1 MHILGNAKVSDCV
14 DNKPLGK
21 TGLEASAIGLGSG
34 NYGREIDEE
43 ASYRVLDY
51 AREKGLTFFDSSNG
65 YGGGNAR
72 QSRISAY
79 STDDKRET
87 TDEMS
92 SAERILGSWMKSRGC
107 RDEITIC
114 TKFITGP
121 GPESISIALSE
132 ALDRL
137 QVDHVDV
144 YMPHVPRV
152 DEPLDET
159 LNALSEEVAAGR
171 VTVLGCS
178 NHTADQ
184 VREALKVSAEKGY
197 ARYRVIENAYNL
209 VMRGPED
216 GLFPLAREHGL
227 GVTPFSPIGAGFLT
241 GKYSPDRSQIP
252 FGSRFHITPGHADEY
267 LTPRNF
273 EVLGRLQDKAKSMD
287 MPVQRLAMA
296 WAMTNPDVTAVFVG
310 ARNPGQIDNA
320 ITAYEMGMNAELRAE
335 LSSWTDGD
343 GS

>member
-1 MHILGNAKVSDCV
+1 M

-21 TGLEASAIGLGSG
+21 TGLDVSAIGLGSG

-51 AREKGLTFFDSSNG
+51 AHEKGITFFDSSNG

-72 QSRISAY
+72 QSRVAAY
-79 STDDKRET
+79 GIDDKRET

-92 SAERILGSWMKSRGC
+92 SAERIIGSWMKSRGC

-114 TKFITGP
+114 TKFIAGP
-121 GPESISIALSE
+121 GPESIGAALSE
-132 ALDRL
+132 ALGRL
-137 QVDHVDV
+137 QTDYVDV

-152 DEPLDET
+152 DEPVDET
-159 LNALSEEVAAGR
+159 LHALSEEVAAGR
-171 VTVLGCS
+171 VKVLGCS
-178 NHTADQ
+178 NHSADQ
-184 VREALKVSAEKGY
+184 VREALKVSAERGY
-197 ARYRVIENAYNL
+197 PGYGVIENAYNL
-209 VMRGPED
+209 LMRGPED
-216 GLFPLAREHGL
+216 DLFHLARAKDL

-241 GKYSPDRSQIP
+241 GKYSPDRSQIA

-273 EVLGRLQDKAKSMD
+273 EVLGRLQEKAGSLD
-287 MPVQRLAMA
+287 MPVHRLAMA
-296 WAMTNPDVTAVFVG
+296 WAMTSPDVTAVIVG
-310 ARNPGQIDNA
+310 ARNPEQIDNA
-320 ITAYEMGMNAELRAE
+320 IAAYEMGMDAELRAE
-335 LSSWTDGD
+335 LSGWTDGD